1 MLNLEELTLFLPVVK
16 SGAPYIDGD
25 QLYDGVLKFMPQLNK
40 FIFSIHTQLMSTWF
54 KRIMNLQSNEMIR
67 NSFIEKGFQS
77 IGVCADE
84 QLLDDQAKC
93 HIYSLP
99 YQFNEFSF
107 LNNYFQGGKFDK
119 VRLLSMSDQ
128 RSFTHQFFQ
137 MISKAFPFLQ
147 TLIINNYEQP
157 ENEQHSLSTLITFN
171 HVSELNLFDAHSDY
185 VVQFLSEKITR
196 LPRLTN
202 LIVQYENL
210 AGATNHFTNDATR
223 YNCAKIKFL
232 NIHKQFVG
240 TEHFYTY
247 FPSLYK

>member
-1 MLNLEELTLFLPVVK
+1 MLNLEELTLFLPVLK

-128 RSFTHQFFQ
+128 YPFEHQFFQ
-137 MISKAFPFLQ
+137 IISKDFPFLQ
-147 TLIINNYEQP
+147 TLIIHNNEQP
-157 ENEQHSLSTLITFN
+157 KNEQYSPSTLITFN
-171 HVSELNLFDAHSDY
+171 YLSELNLSDVHSDY
-185 VVQFLSEKITR
+185 VIQFLSEKITR
-196 LPRLTN
+196 VPRLTN
-202 LIVQYENL
+202 LIVQYESL
-210 AGATNHFTNDATR
+210 SAATNNFTDDATR
-223 YNCAKIKFL
+223 LNCAKIEFL
-232 NIHKQFVG
+232 NTYKQFAG
-240 TEHFYTY
+240 TEHFYSY